1 MKINIF
7 GVFYRVT
14 KVYIKFEKE
23 TDTSDNVKYID
34 YKSWKMFLPVLKYK
48 YYINLSFIKFD
59 KRMYKN

>member
-23 TDTSDNVKYID
+23 TDTFDNIKYID
-34 YKSWKMFLPVLKYK
+34 YKSWKMSLTVLKYK
-48 YYINLSFIKFD
+48 YYINLPFIKFD
-59 KRMYKN
+59 KSMYKN